1 MKARQVLAGRREGEL
16 LAFPSVQRMADIL
29 AERCREESWTRTS
42 VASLDRFRT
51 TTGHSDL
58 EALLQQAMAEP
69 AVAEQ
74 ALAAFASALAGYTE
88 SQISGLAMGA
98 KIWFRL
104 NGVAVPWRPL
114 AGVASPPA
122 LPTADQQGAEQA
134 ILLSLIGSGLRLAEL
149 LRLRVGDVGSLDSEG
164 YLIPDIEADPLA
176 VQFIP
181 RRGKQVERISFLT
194 YQARQAL
201 LASLEQRADKSAV
214 GAIKQ
219 RADKSAVGAINRPL
233 QPIEVI
239 NRRHPLDLDA
249 PLLAQ
254 RDGSKVT
261 AESVAR
267 ARRRSRPLIRA
278 GSEVNVAL
286 CRATGDF
293 FREWGLPG
301 SHFEGPEELNIEDYF

>member
-16 LAFPSVQRMADIL
+16 LAFPSVQRMANIL
-29 AERCREESWTRTS
+29 AERCREESWVRTS

-51 TTGHSDL
+51 MTGHSDL

-69 AVAEQ
+69 TVAEQ
-74 ALAAFASALAGYTE
+74 ALVAFATAMSGYTE

-114 AGVASPPA
+114 AGIASPPA
-122 LPTADQQGAEQA
+122 LPTTDQQGVEHV
-134 ILLSLIGSGLRLAEL
+134 ILLALIGSGLRLTEL
-149 LRLRVGDVGSLDSEG
+149 LRLRLGDAGSLDSEG
-164 YLIPDIEADPLA
+164 RLIPDIEADPLA

-181 RRGKQVERISFLT
+181 HRGKQTQRITFLM

-201 LASLEQRADKSAV
+201 LASLEQSTATGK
-214 GAIKQ
+214 
-219 RADKSAVGAINRPL
+219 
-233 QPIEVI
+233 
-239 NRRHPLDLDA
+239 PLDLA
-249 PLLAQ
+249 MPLVAQ
-254 RDGSKVT
+254 SDGSKVT
-261 AESVAR
+261 SASVKR
-267 ARRRSRPLIRA
+267 ARRRSKSLIRA
-278 GSEVNVAL
+278 TSETNVAL

-301 SHFEGPEELNIEDYF
+301 SRFEGLEELNIEEYI

>member
-16 LAFPSVQRMADIL
+16 LAFPSVQRMANIL
-29 AERCREESWTRTS
+29 AERCREESWVRTS

-58 EALLQQAMAEP
+58 EALLQQAIAEP
-69 AVAEQ
+69 VVAEQ
-74 ALAAFASALAGYTE
+74 ALIAFATAMAGYTE

-114 AGVASPPA
+114 AGIASPPA
-122 LPTADQQGAEQA
+122 LPTTDQQGVEHV
-134 ILLSLIGSGLRLAEL
+134 ILLALIGSGLRLTEL
-149 LRLRVGDVGSLDSEG
+149 LRLRLGDAGSLDSEG
-164 YLIPDIEADPLA
+164 RLIPDIEADPLA

-181 RRGKQVERISFLT
+181 HRGKQTQRITFLM

-201 LASLEQRADKSAV
+201 LASLEQSTAAGK
-214 GAIKQ
+214 
-219 RADKSAVGAINRPL
+219 
-233 QPIEVI
+233 
-239 NRRHPLDLDA
+239 PLDLA
-249 PLLAQ
+249 MPLVAQ
-254 RDGSKVT
+254 SDGSKVT
-261 AESVAR
+261 SASVKQ
-267 ARRRSRPLIRA
+267 ARRRSKSLIRA
-278 GSEVNVAL
+278 TSETNVAL

-301 SHFEGPEELNIEDYF
+301 SHFEGLEELNIEEYI